1 MQRKTCD
8 PRVFKSFSFA
18 NEFPE
23 GPYHRIRA
31 ETGYYKKYNDE
42 SQIANLPGGLKRD
55 ENEINDNYYKIINQN
70 QVPFTKESQQ
80 RKFLM
85 DVHSNVDCLRGMSK
99 IDNSEIKSINP
110 KKYESN
116 NIFSYDKNENTNN
129 SCFNITHKK
138 QYILNNN
145 NNYFNYNNNEENL
158 DEVSVNRIK
167 RKNRNESQFTIN

>member
-1 MQRKTCD
+1 
-8 PRVFKSFSFA
+8 
-18 NEFPE
+18 
-23 GPYHRIRA
+23 
-31 ETGYYKKYNDE
+31 
-42 SQIANLPGGLKRD
+42 
-55 ENEINDNYYKIINQN
+55 
-70 QVPFTKESQQ
+70 
-80 RKFLM
+80 M

-116 NIFSYDKNENTNN
+116 NIFSNDRNENTNN
-129 SCFNITHKK
+129 SSFNISHKK